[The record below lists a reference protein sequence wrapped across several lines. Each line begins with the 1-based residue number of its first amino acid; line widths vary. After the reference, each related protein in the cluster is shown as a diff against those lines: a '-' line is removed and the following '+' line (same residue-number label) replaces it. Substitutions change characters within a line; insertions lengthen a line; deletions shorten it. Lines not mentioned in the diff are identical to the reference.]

1 MAAHVRSDNGLLMIF
16 LIECPKVIP
25 YFGHSLTTCW
35 ATYAQRMFTEGPAR
49 VHRVPNAWSMSAQRM
64 VMVRTLYL
72 D

>member
-1 MAAHVRSDNGLLMIF
+1 MYVPTMWLLMIF

-64 VMVRTLYL
+64 VMGEHCT
-72 D
+72 

>member
-1 MAAHVRSDNGLLMIF
+1 MYVPTMWLLMIF
-16 LIECPKVIP
+16 LIECPKAIP

-64 VMVRTLYL
+64 VMGEHCT
-72 D
+72 